1 MKKSSAR
8 HMTLADVATHQQR
21 SFGAPRCTCKP
32 VGAYHSPMC
41 PVSLFQAAALDK
53 NAITMP
59 KLSRRGG
66 KLRKHREPNQTEA
79 EMGQIQEARRRRGE
93 IVSAEFEAIT
103 LRWGDMEYTPDWFV
117 IESQL
122 PLSVV
127 LNSDKATLNQMDR
140 VFEGRGGTLVEIVYI
155 EVKGGWKWEDSI
167 IKFKAFR
174 KAMPWARFEFWE
186 KIDGRWNQAA

>member
-1 MKKSSAR
+1 
-8 HMTLADVATHQQR
+8 MTATDVAEHQR
-21 SFGAPRCTCKP
+21 RNFSAPRCTCKP

-41 PVSLFQAAALDK
+41 PVSLFVQTQLEPGKPAGGK
-53 NAITMP
+53 
-59 KLSRRGG
+59 RRGG

-117 IESQL
+117 IESLGWAETIRTPSDSAL
-122 PLSVV
+122 PELV
-127 LNSDKATLNQMDR
+127 SDMKR
-140 VFEGRGGTLVEIVYI
+140 PVVEIVYI

-167 IKFKAFR
+167 VKFKAFR

>member
-1 MKKSSAR
+1 
-8 HMTLADVATHQQR
+8 MTLADVATHQQR

-79 EMGQIQEARRRRGE
+79 DMGMILEARRRRGE

-103 LRWGDMEYTPDWFV
+103 LRWGDMEYTPDYFV
-117 IESQL
+117 IRQIAE
-122 PLSVV
+122 
-127 LNSDKATLNQMDR
+127 NHTEM
-140 VFEGRGGTLVEIVYI
+140 GGGPMVEIVYV
-155 EVKGGWKWEDSI
+155 EVKGGWKWEDSVV
-167 IKFKAFR
+167 KFKAFR
-174 KAMPWARFEFWE
+174 KAMQWARFEFWE

>member
-79 EMGQIQEARRRRGE
+79 EMGQIQEARRRRGD

-117 IESQL
+117 IESLGWAETIMTPSDSAL
-122 PLSVV
+122 PELV
-127 LNSDKATLNQMDR
+127 SDMKR
-140 VFEGRGGTLVEIVYI
+140 PVVEIVYI

-167 IKFKAFR
+167 VKFKAFR

>member
-1 MKKSSAR
+1 MKKSSTPFTA
-8 HMTLADVATHQQR
+8 TDVVLHQQR
-21 SFGAPRCTCKP
+21 HFGAARCTCKP
-32 VGAYHSPMC
+32 IGAYHAATC
-41 PVSLFQAAALDK
+41 PVSMLQIQPLRND
-53 NAITMP
+53 P
-59 KLSRRGG
+59 KYMGAVKRAGRR
-66 KLRKHREPNQTEA
+66 KLRQFRQPNQTEA
-79 EMGQIQEARRRRGE
+79 EMGQILEARRRRGE

-117 IESQL
+117 IASTGWAEIIRT
-122 PLSVV
+122 P
-127 LNSDKATLNQMDR
+127 SDSAIPELVSDMKR
-140 VFEGRGGTLVEIVYI
+140 PVVEIVYI